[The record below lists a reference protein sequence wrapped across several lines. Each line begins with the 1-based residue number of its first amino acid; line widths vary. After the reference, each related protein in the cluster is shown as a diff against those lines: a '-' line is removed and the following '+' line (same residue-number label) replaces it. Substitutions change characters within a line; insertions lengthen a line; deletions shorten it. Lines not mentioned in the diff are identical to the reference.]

1 MERSLIEAFG
11 YGSNDEYM
19 KSNEK
24 MDVDDIP
31 SSQDYIPLTKI
42 IFITTHGDI
51 ITQQNKDNL
60 SEPKLVRVPDNMEVI
75 KITVTAPGVTNIAD
89 ENDII
94 SYHNSILKVLE
105 QLRNPNTSIL
115 ELQHILN
122 ELIKEFQK
130 AFQEQ
135 LKIKN
140 TQIFD
145 RSADTDFY
153 LRDFKRH
160 SNKAFQVYYL
170 EPGSFIVDKEYSRT
184 EDDYKT
190 DLDFRILSLP
200 DTDDLLR
207 GDNTE
212 ITTGEVMNYFSENG
226 ATRLIIFDLSCST
239 CSNMN
244 ERATRRLRRTITRS
258 HAYGGKR
265 KQTRRRRKQNKQK
278 TKKSRATRKK

>member
-1 MERSLIEAFG
+1 MERSLVEAFG
-11 YGSNDEYM
+11 YDSNDEDM
-19 KSNEK
+19 TSNEK
-24 MDVDDIP
+24 IYFDEIP
-31 SSQDYIPLTKI
+31 SHMTLTKI

-105 QLRNPNTSIL
+105 QLRNPNTPIL
-115 ELQHILN
+115 ELQQILN

-130 AFQEQ
+130 PFQEQ

-140 TQIFD
+140 TQILD
-145 RSADTDFY
+145 RSAETDFY

-190 DLDFRILSLP
+190 ELDFRILTLP
-200 DTDDLLR
+200 GTDDLLR

-212 ITTGEVMNYFSENG
+212 ITTGELMNYFSENG

-244 ERATRRLRRTITRS
+244 ERATRRLRRAITSS

-278 TKKSRATRKK
+278 TKKRRATRKK

>member
-1 MERSLIEAFG
+1 MERSLFEAFG
-11 YGSNDEYM
+11 YDSNDEDM
-19 KSNEK
+19 VSNAK
-24 MDVDDIP
+24 MDVDEMP
-31 SSQDYIPLTKI
+31 SHMPLTKV

-105 QLRNPNTSIL
+105 QLRNPNIPIL
-115 ELQHILN
+115 ELQQILK

-130 AFQEQ
+130 PFQEQ

-140 TQIFD
+140 TQILD
-145 RSADTDFY
+145 RSAETDFY

-200 DTDDLLR
+200 DTDDLLH
-207 GDNTE
+207 GDKTE
-212 ITTGEVMNYFSENG
+212 ITTGELMNYFSENG

-244 ERATRRLRRTITRS
+244 ERATRRLRRTITTS

-265 KQTRRRRKQNKQK
+265 KQSRRRRKQNKQK
-278 TKKSRATRKK
+278 TKKRRATRKK